1 MARAKISLIG
11 GGQIGGNLA
20 LLAAQKELGD
30 IVIFD
35 IPKAEGMVKGK
46 ALDLM
51 QLKPHDGYDANI
63 SGTSDWKDLTD
74 SDVFIITAGLPR
86 KPGMDREDL
95 LEINLG
101 IMTDVAENI
110 KEYSPNAFVIVVS
123 NPLDAMVYAF
133 YKVSQLKK
141 NMVVGMAGALDSARF
156 RAFIA
161 MEVGCSVQD
170 VTCMVL
176 GGHGDTMVP
185 ITRFGTVGGVPIES
199 LINPDRLE
207 EIVNRTRFAGGEIVK
222 LFGNG
227 SAFYAPAQSA
237 IEMAESYL
245 RDKKR
250 IIPCASLCEGEFG
263 INGYFI
269 GVPSVIGS
277 GGVENILEFSLT
289 EEEKFELKNTLEAV
303 KKTAKDFIN
312 ARKSDRIG
320 ILVFAGES
328 FIQCPLTIDKEV
340 LLALMDDIQVAE
352 QSYDG
357 TAIGMAIANA
367 TNRLRNSDAKS
378 KVMILLSD
386 GSNNAGELDPLTSA
400 DLASNFDIKIYTIG
414 AGTNQDVSFIPGR
427 GYIRNEIDEVTLKS
441 IANRT
446 NGKYFRATNVVGLE
460 DVYKTIDELERT
472 EIEIKEFTRYKELFG
487 WLLIPA
493 MIIGLGGH
501 TIDRTIFRKQL

>member
-1 MARAKISLIG
+1 MERAKISLIG

-51 QLKPHDGYDANI
+51 QLRPHDGYDANI
-63 SGTSDWKDLTD
+63 SGTSNWKDLKD

-110 KEYSPNAFVIVVS
+110 KKYSPNAFVIVVS

-185 ITRFGTVGGVPIES
+185 ITRVGTVGGVPIES
-199 LINPDRLE
+199 LIKPDRLE

-269 GVPSVIGS
+269 GVPSMIGKN
-277 GGVENILEFSLT
+277 GVEKILEFELRDN
-289 EEEKFELKNTLEAV
+289 EKSALDNTLTAV
-303 KKTAKDFIN
+303 KKT
-312 ARKSDRIG
+312 
-320 ILVFAGES
+320 
-328 FIQCPLTIDKEV
+328 V
-340 LLALMDDIQVAE
+340 LETKL
-352 QSYDG
+352 
-357 TAIGMAIANA
+357 
-367 TNRLRNSDAKS
+367 
-378 KVMILLSD
+378 
-386 GSNNAGELDPLTSA
+386 
-400 DLASNFDIKIYTIG
+400 
-414 AGTNQDVSFIPGR
+414 
-427 GYIRNEIDEVTLKS
+427 
-441 IANRT
+441 
-446 NGKYFRATNVVGLE
+446 
-460 DVYKTIDELERT
+460 
-472 EIEIKEFTRYKELFG
+472 
-487 WLLIPA
+487 
-493 MIIGLGGH
+493 
-501 TIDRTIFRKQL
+501 